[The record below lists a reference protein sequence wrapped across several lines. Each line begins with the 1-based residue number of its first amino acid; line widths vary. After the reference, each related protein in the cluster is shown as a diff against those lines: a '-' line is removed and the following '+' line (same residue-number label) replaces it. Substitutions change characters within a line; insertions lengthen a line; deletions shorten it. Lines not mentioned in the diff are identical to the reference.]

1 MTTKIHDPH
10 DRLFRNFLADIN
22 KAKDFLETYLPE
34 NIKKQCDFS
43 ALSFKPGSFV
53 EKDLKHHFSDILYSI
68 KIAGTKG
75 YIYTLIEHET
85 TPNKLTPFKLLRYQI
100 AIMKQHLDQ
109 GYQTLPIVIP
119 LLFYR
124 GKKSPYPFTSDI
136 MDCFQNKELAQETFL
151 KPYPLIDIT
160 VIPDEEL
167 RTHRGIAILELI
179 QKNIHKRDALEF
191 IQDIALQVAKQFLT
205 HEQFK
210 SLLYYISQ
218 EGESKNFEQFYST
231 LAEALPNYTE
241 DIMTLAQQ
249 LEQKGLQKGL
259 QKGREEGEYLKAV
272 NIAKKLIA
280 QGRSIQYI
288 QDLTNLSENEVLNLV
303 ELEKA

>member
-1 MTTKIHDPH
+1 MTIKIHDPH

-34 NIKKQCDFS
+34 NIKRQCDFS

-53 EKDLKHHFSDILYSI
+53 EKDLKHHFSDILYSV
-68 KIAGTKG
+68 KIAGTQG

-85 TPNKLTPFKLLRYQI
+85 TPRKLTPFKLLRYQI

-109 GYQTLPIVIP
+109 GHQTLPIVIP

-124 GKKSPYPFTSDI
+124 GKKSPYPFTTDI
-136 MDCFQNKELAQETFL
+136 MDCFENKELAQETFL

-191 IQDIALQVAKQFLT
+191 IQDIALQVAKQLLT

-218 EGESKNFEQFYST
+218 EGESKDFKEFYSS
-231 LAEALPNYTE
+231 LSEALPNLKE

-249 LEQKGLQKGL
+249 LKQEGLQQGL
-259 QKGREEGEYLKAV
+259 QQGRHEGELSL
-272 NIAKKLIA
+272 AKKLLNRGI
-280 QGRSIQYI
+280 
-288 QDLTNLSENEVLNLV
+288 DLDLIKSAGGFSEQELI

>member
-1 MTTKIHDPH
+1 MTIKIHDPH

-22 KAKDFLETYLPE
+22 KAKTFLETYLPV

-43 ALSFKPGSFV
+43 ALSLKPGSFV
-53 EKDLKHHFSDILYSI
+53 EKDLKHHFSDILYSV
-68 KIAGTKG
+68 KIAGTQG

-85 TPNKLTPFKLLRYQI
+85 TPRKLTPFKLLRYQI

-109 GYQTLPIVIP
+109 GHQTLPIVIP

-124 GKKSPYPFTSDI
+124 GKKSPYPFSTDI
-136 MDCFQNKELAQETFL
+136 MDCFENKELAQKTFL
-151 KPYPLIDIT
+151 KPYSLIDIT

-167 RTHRGIAILELI
+167 RTHKGIAILELI

-191 IQDIALQVAKQFLT
+191 IQDIALQVAKHLLTPDQFN
-205 HEQFK
+205 

-218 EGESKNFEQFYST
+218 EGESKNFEEFYSS
-231 LAEALPNYTE
+231 LAEALPNYRE

-249 LEQKGLQKGL
+249 LEQKGLKKGL
-259 QKGREEGEYLKAV
+259 EEGEHRKAV
-272 NIAKKLIA
+272 AIAKNLLNDGMSPKAVQKLT
-280 QGRSIQYI
+280 G
-288 QDLTNLSENEVLNLV
+288 LPEKEVMALV
-303 ELEKA
+303 DKH

>member
-1 MTTKIHDPH
+1 MTIQIHDPH

-22 KAKDFLETYLPE
+22 KAKDFLETYLQ
-34 NIKKQCDFS
+34 NNLKKQCDFS
-43 ALSFKPGSFV
+43 TLSFKPGSFI

-68 KIAGTKG
+68 KIAGTEG

-109 GYQTLPIVIP
+109 GNKALPIVIP

-124 GKKSPYPFTSDI
+124 GKKSPYPYSTNI
-136 MDCFQNKELAQETFL
+136 MDCFDNRALAEETFL

-160 VIPDEEL
+160 IIPDDEL
-167 RTHRGIAILELI
+167 RKHKSIAILELV
-179 QKNIHKRDALEF
+179 QKNIHQRDALEF
-191 IQDIALQVAKQFLT
+191 IKDIALQIAQKLLT

-210 SLLYYISQ
+210 SLLYYITQ

-231 LAEALPNYTE
+231 LAETLPNYRE

-249 LEQKGLQKGL
+249 LEQKGLQQGL
-259 QKGREEGEYLKAV
+259 QQGERRKALA
-272 NIAKKLIA
+272 IA
-280 QGRSIQYI
+280 RSLLNQNVPLPVIKSA
-288 QDLTNLSENEVLNLV
+288 TGLSEQEI
-303 ELEKA
+303 ELEDA

>member
-1 MTTKIHDPH
+1 MTIKIHDPH

-43 ALSFKPGSFV
+43 SLSFKAGSFV
-53 EKDLKHHFSDILYSI
+53 EKDLKHHFSDILYSV
-68 KIAGTKG
+68 KIAGAQG

-85 TPNKLTPFKLLRYQI
+85 TPRKLTPFKLLRYQI

-109 GYQTLPIVIP
+109 GHQTLPIVIP

-124 GKKSPYPFTSDI
+124 GKKSPYPFSTDI
-136 MDCFQNKELAQETFL
+136 LDCFESKELAQETFL
-151 KPYPLIDIT
+151 KPYSLIDIT

-167 RTHRGIAILELI
+167 RIHKGMAILELI
-179 QKNIHKRDALEF
+179 QKNIYKRDALEF
-191 IQDIALQVAKQFLT
+191 IQDIALQVAKHLLTPDQFN
-205 HEQFK
+205 

-218 EGESKNFEQFYST
+218 EGESKNFEQFYSS
-231 LAEALPNYTE
+231 LAEALPNYRE

-249 LEQKGLQKGL
+249 LEQKGLKEGL
-259 QKGREEGEYLKAV
+259 KQGEHRKAV
-272 NIAKKLIA
+272 AIAKNMLNEGISPKATQKLT
-280 QGRSIQYI
+280 G
-288 QDLTNLSENEVLNLV
+288 LHENEIMALV
-303 ELEKA
+303 DKH

>member
-1 MTTKIHDPH
+1 MTIQIHDPH

-22 KAKDFLETYLPE
+22 KAKDFLEAYLPD

-43 ALSFKPGSFV
+43 ALTFKPGSFV
-53 EKDLKHHFSDILYSI
+53 EKDLKHHFSDILYSV
-68 KIAGTKG
+68 KIADTES

-109 GYQTLPIVIP
+109 GNKTLPIVIP

-124 GKKSPYPFTSDI
+124 GKKSPYPYNTNI
-136 MDCFQNKELAQETFL
+136 MDCFENRELAEEIFL

-160 VIPDEEL
+160 VIPDDEL
-167 RTHRGIAILELI
+167 RKHKGIAILELV
-179 QKNIHKRDALEF
+179 QKNIHQRDVLEF
-191 IQDIALQVAKQFLT
+191 IKDIALQVAKKLLT

-218 EGESKNFEQFYST
+218 EGESKNFKGFYSA
-231 LAEALPNYTE
+231 LAEALPNYRE

-249 LEQKGLQKGL
+249 LKQEGLQQGL
-259 QKGREEGEYLKAV
+259 Q
-272 NIAKKLIA
+272 
-280 QGRSIQYI
+280 QGRYEVAKNLFAEGMSPQSV
-288 QDLTNLSENEVLNLV
+288 QRLTGLPEKEVM
-303 ELEKA
+303 ELATQTISD

>member
-1 MTTKIHDPH
+1 
-10 DRLFRNFLADIN
+10 
-22 KAKDFLETYLPE
+22 
-34 NIKKQCDFS
+34 
-43 ALSFKPGSFV
+43 
-53 EKDLKHHFSDILYSI
+53 
-68 KIAGTKG
+68 
-75 YIYTLIEHET
+75 
-85 TPNKLTPFKLLRYQI
+85 
-100 AIMKQHLDQ
+100 MKQHLDQ
-109 GYQTLPIVIP
+109 GHQTLPIVIP

-124 GKKSPYPFTSDI
+124 GKKSPYPFTTDI

-218 EGESKNFEQFYST
+218 EGESKDFKEFYS
-231 LAEALPNYTE
+231 LSKALPHYTE

-249 LEQKGLQKGL
+249 LKQEGLQ
-259 QKGREEGEYLKAV
+259 QDRHEGELSL
-272 NIAKKLIA
+272 AKKLLNRGI
-280 QGRSIQYI
+280 
-288 QDLTNLSENEVLNLV
+288 DLDLIKSASGFSEQELL
-303 ELEKA
+303 ELEES

>member
-1 MTTKIHDPH
+1 MTIQIHDPH

-22 KAKDFLETYLPE
+22 KAKDFLETYLQP

-43 ALSFKPGSFV
+43 TLNFKPGSFV
-53 EKDLKHHFSDILYSI
+53 EKDLKHHFSDILYSV
-68 KIAGTKG
+68 KIADTEG

-85 TPNKLTPFKLLRYQI
+85 TPSKLTPFKLLRYQI

-109 GYQTLPIVIP
+109 GNKTLPIVIP

-124 GKKSPYPFTSDI
+124 GKKSPYPFTTNI
-136 MDCFQNKELAQETFL
+136 LDCFDSRELAEETFL
-151 KPYPLIDIT
+151 KPYPLIDVTI
-160 VIPDEEL
+160 IPDDEL
-167 RTHRGIAILELI
+167 RKHKGIAILELV
-179 QKNIHKRDALEF
+179 QKNIHQRDALEF
-191 IQDIALQVAKQFLT
+191 IKDIALQIAKKLLT

-210 SLLYYISQ
+210 SLLYYITQ

-231 LAEALPNYTE
+231 LAETLPNYRE

-249 LEQKGLQKGL
+249 LEQKGLRQ
-259 QKGREEGEYLKAV
+259 GREIERYDLAKSLLAEGISLDV
-272 NIAKKLIA
+272 IKKVTKLPDLDLI
-280 QGRSIQYI
+280 
-288 QDLTNLSENEVLNLV
+288 

>member
-1 MTTKIHDPH
+1 MTIQIHDPH

-22 KAKDFLETYLPE
+22 KAKDFLETYLPK

-53 EKDLKHHFSDILYSI
+53 EKDLKHHFSDILYSV
-68 KIAGTKG
+68 KIAGSEG

-85 TPNKLTPFKLLRYQI
+85 IPNKLTPFKLLRYQI

-109 GYQTLPIVIP
+109 GNKTLPIVIP

-124 GKKSPYPFTSDI
+124 GKKSPYPYNTNI
-136 MDCFQNKELAQETFL
+136 LDCFENKELTQETFL

-167 RTHRGIAILELI
+167 RTHRGMAILELI

-259 QKGREEGEYLKAV
+259 E
-272 NIAKKLIA
+272 
-280 QGRSIQYI
+280 QGRQEVLILVRNLLKQKVPLATIKSASG
-288 QDLTNLSENEVLNLV
+288 LSEKELL
-303 ELEKA
+303 ELEEP